1 MMNVYASPL
10 NTLLEEVK
18 PLRKEVDALKQSAA
32 VENREQS

>member
-18 PLRKEVDALKQSAA
+18 TLRKEVDALKQSAA
-32 VENREQS
+32 VEKREQA